1 MILEFNELSFAY
13 NETDTIFKNLT
24 KKIPYQRI
32 GIIGNNGIGKT
43 TLLNLIAGRQKYT
56 GTINCSASTFL
67 VDYDLEKYGAFT
79 VAEFFDMLTSLASF
93 NADTLYQLA
102 TKLQVDQFF
111 TKKIRN
117 LSKGTNKK
125 IALLIA
131 FASRCELLL
140 IDEPFEAIDAA
151 SNQALLEILPSLNKE
166 LVIVSHD
173 LAYLQQS
180 VEQVYVMEG
189 GTLNELSVHG

>member
-1 MILEFNELSFAY
+1 M
-13 NETDTIFKNLT
+13 
-24 KKIPYQRI
+24 
-32 GIIGNNGIGKT
+32 
-43 TLLNLIAGRQKYT
+43 LNLIAGRQKYT

-111 TKKIRN
+111 AKKIRN